1 MKWKLFY
8 SIEAI
13 ILQTMRTEFLHCQ
26 PLLYLE
32 SIYNFTVEHQQLLLE
47 ASREEANLPVAEAT
61 DISQASTSASQ
72 KTLESKKI
80 NATKSLI
87 SSATFQSLPNSM
99 SKPLECE
106 SSTFITGSS
115 LERKSNAFIKPV
127 PEITI

>member
-1 MKWKLFY
+1 MEWRFYGPVVMAVVLFLLVGTIFERR
-8 SIEAI
+8 IEAAIRRI
-13 ILQTMRTEFLHCQ
+13 I
-26 PLLYLE
+26 
-32 SIYNFTVEHQQLLLE
+32 EHQQLLLE

-61 DISQASTSASQ
+61 DSSQASTSASQ
-72 KTLESKKI
+72 KTLESKKL